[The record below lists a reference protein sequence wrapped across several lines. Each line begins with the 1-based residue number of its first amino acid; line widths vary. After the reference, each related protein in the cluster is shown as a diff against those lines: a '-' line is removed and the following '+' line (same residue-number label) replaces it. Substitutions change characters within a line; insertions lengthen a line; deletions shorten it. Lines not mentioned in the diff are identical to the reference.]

1 MSAEINWG
9 QEIIGQV
16 PRSNLPY
23 KVVDRPFNLH
33 IHKLRRSGAGLPLE
47 ELPDERA
54 ERIQAENERLD
65 ALLMN

>member
-16 PRSNLPY
+16 PKSNLPY
-23 KVVDRPFNLH
+23 KVVDRPFLQH
-33 IHKLRRSGAGLPLE
+33 IYKLRRTGAGLPLE
-47 ELPDERA
+47 ELPDERLQ
-54 ERIQAENERLD
+54 RVQAENKRLD